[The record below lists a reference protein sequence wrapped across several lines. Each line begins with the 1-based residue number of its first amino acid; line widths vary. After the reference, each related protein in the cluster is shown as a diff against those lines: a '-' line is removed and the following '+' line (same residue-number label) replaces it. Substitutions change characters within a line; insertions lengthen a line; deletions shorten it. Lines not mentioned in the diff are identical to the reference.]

1 MTRRRSAAMYAE
13 SAEEFLSAL
22 PSVVYTES
30 MDLEELVYADRARTI
45 ESLKVE
51 LSC

>member
-13 SAEEFLSAL
+13 NAEEFLSSL
-22 PSVVYTES
+22 PVVQRTES
-30 MDLEELVYADRARTI
+30 MDLEELVYADIDRSIQTL
-45 ESLKVE
+45 ELK